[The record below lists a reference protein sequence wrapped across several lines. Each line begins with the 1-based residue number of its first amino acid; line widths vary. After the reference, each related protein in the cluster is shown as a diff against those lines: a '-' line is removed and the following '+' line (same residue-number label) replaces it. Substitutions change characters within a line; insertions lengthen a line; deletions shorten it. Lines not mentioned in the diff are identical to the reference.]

1 MADLPNRL
9 WREWDHAGNPRCT
22 NALGQ
27 LQERQGSQN
36 DTDLLYAAAQQPR
49 QLVLV
54 FRFDF
59 DTQGWASH
67 TPSMRQNILD
77 WNCFLELFQAVRDL
91 VGRSSAATDSEER
104 VAATLERVVR
114 DVTRVARGQQALF
127 AIVDTLVRTFL
138 TCVPDPP
145 ADAMPQSVARA
156 RDRYARFVK
165 AAGQA
170 MVGDA
175 LAAMR
180 DLVNHVE

>member
-1 MADLPNRL
+1 MRGIGTMAKTQRMGIRL
-9 WREWDHAGNPRCT
+9 SQE
-22 NALGQ
+22 
-27 LQERQGSQN
+27 ERQQI
-36 DTDLLYAAAQQPR
+36 Q
-49 QLVLV
+49 
-54 FRFDF
+54 
-59 DTQGWASH
+59 
-67 TPSMRQNILD
+67 
-77 WNCFLELFQAVRDL
+77 EAVRRLEYKGPSALVRQAIHNEL

>member
-1 MADLPNRL
+1 MAANHVFEPRFVGSNGDLRP
-9 WREWDHAGNPRCT
+9 EP
-22 NALGQ
+22 
-27 LQERQGSQN
+27 
-36 DTDLLYAAAQQPR
+36 TDLRRLPR
-49 QLVLV
+49 
-54 FRFDF
+54 R
-59 DTQGWASH
+59 AIH
-67 TPSMRQNILD
+67 N
-77 WNCFLELFQAVRDL
+77 EL
-91 VGRSSAATDSEER
+91 VGRSPAATDAEER

-127 AIVDTLVRTFL
+127 AMVDTLVRTFL

-145 ADAMPQSVARA
+145 TDAMPQSVARV